1 MRFFKVLLTAAFIA
15 AFFLPSAKAQIKMP
29 CFDES
34 PTTFLE
40 GRGEKLIAQGI
51 TGSGF
56 LMLIYANPDNGDYSI
71 ILIPPNEPLF
81 CFGGAGHG
89 FHLIEKKTGPG
100 V

>member
-56 LMLIYANPDNGDYSI
+56 
-71 ILIPPNEPLF
+71 
-81 CFGGAGHG
+81 
-89 FHLIEKKTGPG
+89 
-100 V
+100 